1 MISKKTANRIK
12 EIDFETIINSKEP
25 GGLIRHLVLHAQNL
39 ETKRKAFFAASV
51 VYYSY
56 LMGIKRNE
64 TCTKVLN
71 EDTHLLAWVNTCM
84 AESGSQSDNL
94 LVMLAGIYQFIKWEK
109 EL

>member
-39 ETKRKAFFAASV
+39 ETKKKAFFAASA
-51 VYYSY
+51 VYYSH
-56 LMGIKRNE
+56 LMGIKDVNA
-64 TCTKVLN
+64 KVLN
-71 EDTHLLAWVNTCM
+71 EDTHLLAWVNTCL
-84 AESGSQSDNL
+84 ANTGDDSSNL